1 MGNALLVL
9 VSVFVLDFLYARYTT
24 AIGQRSRGF
33 AGLYAAGIIALS
45 GYAAINFVND
55 PWMLLPAMVGAF
67 FGTIAGIKKDLT
79 T

>member
-1 MGNALLVL
+1 MLNALLVL

-24 AIGQRSRGF
+24 AIGQRSRGL

-45 GYAAINFVND
+45 GYAAISFVND

-67 FGTIAGIKKDLT
+67 FGTVAGMKKDLVA
-79 T
+79 